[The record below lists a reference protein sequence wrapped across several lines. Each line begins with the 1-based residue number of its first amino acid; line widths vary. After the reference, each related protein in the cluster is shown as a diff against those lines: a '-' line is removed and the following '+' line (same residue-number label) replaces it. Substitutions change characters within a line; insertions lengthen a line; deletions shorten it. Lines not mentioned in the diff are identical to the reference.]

1 MVSVSEANKQLGK
14 SPFSV
19 FSFILV
25 CLYILGELVALRAAK
40 LSNKRNLRKLDTRK
54 NQIQKEVEQK
64 AKQNE
69 DKKKAGVAVDDVQIN
84 TKEGS
89 KAPPAGKSE
98 FSEILSNC
106 YCDWYSTTFG
116 LSFCFM
122 KN

>member
-25 CLYILGELVALRAAK
+25 CLYVLGELVALRAAK

-89 KAPPAGKSE
+89 KAPPGGKSE

-106 YCDWYSTTFG
+106 YCDCYSTTFG
-116 LSFCFM
+116 FSFCFI

>member
-19 FSFILV
+19 FSFVLV
-25 CLYILGELVALRAAK
+25 CLYVLGELVALRAAK

-89 KAPPAGKSE
+89 KAPPGGKSK
-98 FSEILSNC
+98 FLITITVTVSL
-106 YCDWYSTTFG
+106 
-116 LSFCFM
+116 LA
-122 KN
+122 